1 MEPPGTTEKKL
12 KISLLSLAKKNKSSL
27 LYPINYLN
35 IVKKTTILL
44 SDPAV
49 TFYVL
54 YSNFFYTR
62 LAFVFDLQKDF

>member
-35 IVKKTTILL
+35 IVKK
-44 SDPAV
+44 
-49 TFYVL
+49 
-54 YSNFFYTR
+54 
-62 LAFVFDLQKDF
+62 LQSY